1 MGFFTQFS
9 NLWKPKGSAL
19 SEDTHPAACDDEGVA
34 YVTNPPGRA
43 TLTTSVDVDKSKG
56 VVDLSTASN
65 CVAITASS
73 VAKLLPE
80 AGGVYYLLA
89 VGNSCY
95 VLTGGVG
102 VTATATVTTGFG
114 TICPEGVLMGPW
126 KLNGPYLAVIGAT
139 AAGNLCIIHVRGF

>member
-1 MGFFTQFS
+1 MSGFSWLF
-9 NLWKPKGSAL
+9 NLWNSKESHRG
-19 SEDTHPAACDDEGVA
+19 ACDDRGVQ
-34 YVTNPPGRA
+34 YISNPPGQA
-43 TLTTSVDVDKSKG
+43 IQTTSIDADTTKG
-56 VVDLSTASN
+56 FVDLSTASN

-114 TICPEGVLMGPW
+114 TICPEGVLLGPW
-126 KLNGPYLAVIGAT
+126 KLNGPYIAVIGAT
-139 AAGNLCIIHVRGF
+139 TAGNLCIIHVRGF